1 MPRKLC
7 AFPDMGSPFRQSY
20 ADFLSQIYTDFQAA
34 HKERKVHQA
43 LELVGRLENSV
54 HDATRN
60 FQMRLDT
67 FGEAKKLMNAA
78 FDPIDPLNM
87 HDYEPPHEQAV
98 AALRVKAKEVTDTRS
113 RWTQDLQQLKAAN
126 AEAPDSTLSNL
137 TKQADR
143 SSSEHKKACDE
154 LESANAQVKQC
165 W

>member
-1 MPRKLC
+1 M
-7 AFPDMGSPFRQSY
+7 
-20 ADFLSQIYTDFQAA
+20 
-34 HKERKVHQA
+34 
-43 LELVGRLENSV
+43 VGKLENSV

-165 W
+165 WYARILLLCSMYVYNICEPRECAEALSPMQGRAHGGATSGK